1 MRRSALAA
9 VTMIALATTQSHA
22 ENEFDGTL
30 LRDLCVS
37 NNQHE
42 KLLCSMFIS
51 GFAYGLSV
59 GTVAQQRPDGVH
71 FCPPKDGVS
80 GQQAELIVEKYLKDN
95 PDKLHENASLL
106 AYVALMKEY
115 HCPTK

>member
-1 MRRSALAA
+1 MKYA
-9 VTMIALATTQSHA
+9 VVAVVAMMALATTQSDA
-22 ENEFDGTL
+22 ADDFDGTL

-42 KLLCSMFIS
+42 KLACLMFIS
-51 GFAYGLSV
+51 GFAYGLSI

-71 FCPPKDGVS
+71 YCPPKEVS

-95 PDKLHENASLL
+95 PDKLREKASLL